1 MEFKMET
8 TLYSQPASLQEAKY
22 PRTISALE
30 TIIAQATAVDFL
42 EILAVALETIV
53 PLAAPLEI
61 VAPLAVPLA
70 ALETAA
76 IQVTAVVSLE
86 AVTQEQAILVVHLE
100 TAAVLEILALQATVA
115 ISLEAAAASASE
127 TIVAAVFLERPHPLA
142 LDVRYPNP
150 LILHLVQ

>member
-1 MEFKMET
+1 MET
-8 TLYSQPASLQEAKY
+8 TLYSQPASLQ
-22 PRTISALE
+22 E

-42 EILAVALETIV
+42 EILAVALETI
-53 PLAAPLEI
+53 
-61 VAPLAVPLA
+61 VPLA

>member
-53 PLAAPLEI
+53 PLAA
-61 VAPLAVPLA
+61 
-70 ALETAA
+70 LETAA

-86 AVTQEQAILVVHLE
+86 AVTQVQAIMVVHLE
-100 TAAVLEILALQATVA
+100 TAAVLEILAIQATVA